1 MYMTVDFLV
10 SDKARKKTKRTDQA
24 IFSTALTKNELHKY
38 IKQCR
43 GGTIKQRKCLSEI
56 HKLIQGIN
64 TKYNSANR
72 KSEALYTWVLQQF
85 FFVPQSSGQGLE
97 QNKIQY
103 K

>member
-43 GGTIKQRKCLSEI
+43 GGTIK
-56 HKLIQGIN
+56 
-64 TKYNSANR
+64 
-72 KSEALYTWVLQQF
+72 
-85 FFVPQSSGQGLE
+85 
-97 QNKIQY
+97 
-103 K
+103 